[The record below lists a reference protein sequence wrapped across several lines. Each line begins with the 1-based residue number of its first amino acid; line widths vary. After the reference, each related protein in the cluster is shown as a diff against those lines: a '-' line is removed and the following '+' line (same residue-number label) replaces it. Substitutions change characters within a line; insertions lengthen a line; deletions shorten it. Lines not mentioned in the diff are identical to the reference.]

1 KVGSVSGDSGHGS
14 SHTDAYDE
22 LFHTPSIVDL
32 DPLDNDQE
40 QTSNK
45 VIDLSQYSPTYFGPE
60 HAQVLSSHLLHS
72 SLPGL
77 TSMEQMSLMA
87 LADTIATTSTDLK
100 DSQGKS
106 KGGETLDEC
115 GLKFLLAV
123 RLHTFLSTSLPPAH
137 RAQLLRQ

>member
-1 KVGSVSGDSGHGS
+1 MISVLETYS
-14 SHTDAYDE
+14 SLVSH
-22 LFHTPSIVDL
+22 L
-32 DPLDNDQE
+32 Q
-40 QTSNK
+40 

-87 LADTIATTSTDLK
+87 LADTIATTSTDV

-106 KGGETLDEC
+106 KGTTGKCVFD
-115 GLKFLLAV
+115 KFN
-123 RLHTFLSTSLPPAH
+123 
-137 RAQLLRQ
+137 